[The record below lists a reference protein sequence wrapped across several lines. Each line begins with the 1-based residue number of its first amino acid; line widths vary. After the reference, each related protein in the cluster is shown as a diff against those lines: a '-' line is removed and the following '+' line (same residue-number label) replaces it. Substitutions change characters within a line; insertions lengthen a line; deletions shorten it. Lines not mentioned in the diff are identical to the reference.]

1 MLFSEPVFVF
11 LFLPLLFLVYV
22 FVPRVAKNTVLLL
35 ASLLFYAW
43 GEKFFVLV
51 MLGSIAFNYLTGLL
65 VEAGRPRGLHK
76 LFLVLS
82 VAGNLGLLIVF
93 KYADFL
99 VANLNLLL
107 VRLKLAPI
115 HVPPIHLPIGISF
128 FTFQALSYVID
139 VYRGHTKVQ
148 KNPLRIALYITL
160 FPQLIAGPIV
170 RYQDIARQLASRVVS
185 RAGFAEGV
193 RRFIL
198 GLGKK
203 ILLANVVALPADQIF
218 AIPTHQLTTPVAW
231 LGTVCYALQI
241 YFDFSGYSDMAI
253 GLGRMFGFRFLENFN
268 YPYISRSITE
278 FWRRWH
284 ISLST
289 WYRDYLYI
297 PLGGNRR
304 GTLRTYLNLVIVFF
318 LCGLW
323 HGASWTFVVWGLFHG
338 LFLVLERLGLGKF
351 LASRHPAAQHAYAL
365 LVILASWVLFRC
377 ETLAQAVS
385 TLAALAGFARGS
397 GLEYHLSLYLDAE
410 LVIALILGVI
420 ASTPALPYL
429 VHALR
434 RKRKTLQLACR
445 RDFDTLSAIG
455 EVALLTVVFL
465 ISLSWMAAGT
475 YNPFLYFRF

>member
-11 LFLPLLFLVYV
+11 LFLPLLFLAYL
-22 FVPRVAKNTVLLL
+22 FTPRAARNTVLLL

-43 GEKFFVLV
+43 GEKSFVLV
-51 MLGSIAFNYLTGLL
+51 MLGSIAFNYLVGLL
-65 VEAGRPRGLHK
+65 VEAGRSRGLHR
-76 LFLVLS
+76 LFLILG
-82 VAGNLGLLIVF
+82 VAGNLGLLVVF

-99 VANLNLLL
+99 VTNLNLLL
-107 VRLKLAPI
+107 VGLKLPAV
-115 HVPPIHLPIGISF
+115 HMQPIHLPIGISF
-128 FTFQALSYVID
+128 FTFQAMSYVID
-139 VYRGHTKVQ
+139 LYRGHAEVQ
-148 KNPLRIALYITL
+148 RNPIRMALYITL

-170 RYQDIARQLASRVVS
+170 RYHNIARQLAYRTVTL
-185 RAGFAEGV
+185 AGFAEGI

-203 ILLANVVALPADQIF
+203 MLLANVVAVPADQIF
-218 AIPTHQLTTPVAW
+218 AIPTQQLTMPVAW
-231 LGTVCYALQI
+231 LGAVCYALQI

-268 YPYISRSITE
+268 YPYVSRSITE

-284 ISLST
+284 ISLSS

-304 GTLRTYLNLVIVFF
+304 GTLRTYRNLVIVFF

-338 LFLVLERLGLGKF
+338 LFLVLERLGLGRF
-351 LASRHPAAQHAYAL
+351 LTSRRPALQHAYFL
-365 LVILASWVLFRC
+365 LVLLVSWVIFRC
-377 ETLAQAVS
+377 ETLAQAAGML
-385 TLAALAGFARGS
+385 TAMTGFAHGS
-397 GLEYHLSLYLDAE
+397 RLEHHLSLYVNTE
-410 LVIALILGVI
+410 LVIALVVGAI

-429 VHALR
+429 VRGLR
-434 RKRKTLQLACR
+434 RKRKMLSLARR

-455 EVALLTVVFL
+455 EVASLTVVFL

>member
-11 LFLPLLFLVYV
+11 LFLPLLFLAYG
-22 FVPRVAKNTVLLL
+22 FAPRAAKNTILLL

-43 GEKFFVLV
+43 GEKSFVLV
-51 MLGSIAFNYLTGLL
+51 MLGSIAFNYLVGLL
-65 VEAGRPRGLHK
+65 VEAGRSRGLHK
-76 LFLVLS
+76 LFLILG
-82 VAGNLGLLIVF
+82 VAGNLGLLAVF
-93 KYADFL
+93 KYATFL
-99 VANLNLLL
+99 VTNLNLLL
-107 VRLKLAPI
+107 AGLKLPPI
-115 HVPPIHLPIGISF
+115 HMQPVHLPIGISF
-128 FTFQALSYVID
+128 FTFQAMSYIID
-139 VYRGHTKVQ
+139 LYRGHAEVQ
-148 KNPLRIALYITL
+148 RNPIRVALYITL

-170 RYQDIARQLASRVVS
+170 RYRNIARRLAHRTVT
-185 RAGFAEGV
+185 RAGFDQGI

-203 ILLANVVALPADQIF
+203 MLLANVLAVPADRIF
-218 AIPTHQLTTPVAW
+218 GIPTQQLTTPVAW
-231 LGTVCYALQI
+231 LGTICYALQI

-338 LFLVLERLGLGKF
+338 TFLVLERLGPGQF
-351 LASRHPAAQHAYAL
+351 LASRRPALQHVYVL
-365 LVILASWVLFRC
+365 LVLLVSWVIFRC
-377 ETLAQAVS
+377 ETLAQAS
-385 TLAALAGFARGS
+385 GMLAALAGLAQGS
-397 GLEYHLSLYLDAE
+397 RLEHHLSLYLDTE
-410 LVIALILGVI
+410 VMIALAVGVI
-420 ASTPALPYL
+420 ACAPVLPGLMRGLTRRRRALQRASRPG
-429 VHALR
+429 
-434 RKRKTLQLACR
+434 
-445 RDFDTLSAIG
+445 FDTLRAVG
-455 EVALLTVVFL
+455 ETAALMLVFL
-465 ISLSWMAAGT
+465 ISLTWMAAGT

>member
-11 LFLPLLFLVYV
+11 LFLPLLFLVYAV
-22 FVPRVAKNTVLLL
+22 APRAARNTILLL

-43 GEKFFVLV
+43 GEKSFVLV
-51 MLGSIAFNYLTGLL
+51 MLGSIAFNYLVGLL
-65 VEAGRPRGLHK
+65 VEAGRSRGLHK
-76 LFLVLS
+76 LFLILG
-82 VAGNLGLLIVF
+82 VAGNLGLLVAF

-99 VANLNLLL
+99 VTNLNFLL
-107 VRLKLAPI
+107 VGLKLPPI
-115 HVPPIHLPIGISF
+115 LMQPIHLPIGISF
-128 FTFQALSYVID
+128 FTFQAMSYIID
-139 VYRGHTKVQ
+139 LYRGRTEVQ
-148 KNPLRIALYITL
+148 KNPLRVALYITL

-170 RYQDIARQLASRVVS
+170 RYQDIARQLVHRTVT
-185 RAGFAEGV
+185 RAGFDQGV

-203 ILLANVVALPADQIF
+203 MLLANVVAVPADQIF
-218 AIPTHQLTTPVAW
+218 ALPAHQLTTPVAW
-231 LGTVCYALQI
+231 LGAVCYTLQI

-268 YPYISRSITE
+268 YPYISRSVTE

-284 ISLST
+284 MSLSS

-338 LFLVLERLGLGKF
+338 LFLVLERLGLGAL
-351 LASRHPAAQHAYAL
+351 LASRRPAIQHAYFLLAL
-365 LVILASWVLFRC
+365 LVSWVFFRC
-377 ETLAQAVS
+377 ETLSQAAGM
-385 TLAALAGFARGS
+385 LAAMAGFAQGS
-397 GLEYHLSLYLDAE
+397 RLEHHLSLYVDTEIL
-410 LVIALILGVI
+410 IALAVGVL
-420 ASTPALPYL
+420 ASTPVLPRVMRGLTY
-429 VHALR
+429 R
-434 RKRKTLQLACR
+434 RKALQLVSR
-445 RDFDTLSAIG
+445 PGFDTLRAVG
-455 EVALLTVVFL
+455 ETVALMLVFL
-465 ISLSWMAAGT
+465 MSLSWMAAGT